1 MATAEERLK
10 VLKMLEAG
18 TITTDEARQLLT
30 ALGAAGKGPA
40 PAPGRELRALHI
52 RVREAVTGRAKATA
66 SIPLP
71 VVDSL
76 LRWVGRA
83 FPNLSGGRWQ
93 QLRSGIQIGQAGKL
107 LELSDAET
115 GDSLELAIE

>member
-30 ALGAAGKGPA
+30 ALGTARNGPP
-40 PAPGRELRALHI
+40 PAPGREYRSL
-52 RVREAVTGRAKATA
+52 RVRVRDAATGRQKSTV

-71 VVDSL
+71 LVDTL
-76 LRWVGRA
+76 LRWLTRT
-83 FPNLSGGRWQ
+83 FPNVEAGRWKIV
-93 QLRSGIQIGQAGKL
+93 LTGIKVGQAGKL
-107 LELSDAET
+107 LEFTDDEA
-115 GDSLELAIE
+115 GDVIEIVVE